1 MVPASALGGMH
12 LAAELEAQRQS
23 GARLS
28 GELDA
33 ARAEVHDVRTS
44 WSYRIGN
51 ALIQPLAALR
61 RALKKG

>member
-1 MVPASALGGMH
+1 MH